1 MNGSVS
7 NVLTSTMLQQLSVL
21 GHDTDKII
29 QSCGIN
35 KYELNK
41 KNGRI
46 SSAAHYALLETFMP
60 YQKRFFKDSGLEG
73 MYSLFPDLF
82 SLCINESSAESAMSS
97 YIQYRAVIGSCDRS
111 EVQVDQDTMK
121 IKYTDTGPNKM
132 ISSALSNFVF
142 IREII
147 SQYISDGK
155 YSVGLT
161 HTNLIPHHTA
171 NEKLDTKCLFGQN
184 ENYLIVKS
192 PQINKRNAFFNE
204 NLYRLQKINL
214 DKVNNEINQSKFSF
228 IVDDIVSSLVSE
240 QLVFC
245 DQKILDNVCD
255 KLKMSRWTLNKKL
268 AIENTCFTDIF
279 NKVRLDRAVKLLT
292 ETNKSMNEI
301 SELTRFSSQS
311 VFSRFFRTHT
321 NMSPNQYRKQARHA

>member
-1 MNGSVS
+1 
-7 NVLTSTMLQQLSVL
+7 MLVWPKRKLL
-21 GHDTDKII
+21 NCKI
-29 QSCGIN
+29 SAN
-35 KYELNK
+35 K
-41 KNGRI
+41 
-46 SSAAHYALLETFMP
+46 
-60 YQKRFFKDSGLEG
+60 
-73 MYSLFPDLF
+73 
-82 SLCINESSAESAMSS
+82 
-97 YIQYRAVIGSCDRS
+97 
-111 EVQVDQDTMK
+111 
-121 IKYTDTGPNKM
+121 
-132 ISSALSNFVF
+132 
-142 IREII
+142 
-147 SQYISDGK
+147 
-155 YSVGLT
+155 
-161 HTNLIPHHTA
+161 
-171 NEKLDTKCLFGQN
+171 
-184 ENYLIVKS
+184 
-192 PQINKRNAFFNE
+192 KRNAFFNE

-228 IVDDIVSSLVSE
+228 IVEDIVSSLVSE
-240 QLVFC
+240 QLFFC